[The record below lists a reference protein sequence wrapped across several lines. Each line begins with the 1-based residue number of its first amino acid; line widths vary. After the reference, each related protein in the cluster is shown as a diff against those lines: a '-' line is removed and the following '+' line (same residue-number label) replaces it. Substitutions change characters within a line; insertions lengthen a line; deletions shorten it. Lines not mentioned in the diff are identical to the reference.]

1 MSRRVKAGE
10 TTIRDKVPPK
20 VSPWDINDWVVLQKA
35 LGRCHNSQEPETLP
49 PIDLVWNSEAEA
61 DSFLELPGKLLWLS
75 CLPTSLAAIISRVM
89 ASSLLLFISSWR
101 TTHFHDSD
109 HWTLGKFINVTVS
122 WMFMFISLLLALM
135 CLIKASSVLDK
146 QVPAH
151 RKLLASHSQQD
162 VVKAVNQPSV
172 EAGLVIWKGDMIKV
186 SSV

>member
-1 MSRRVKAGE
+1 MFSRYERLNNELGVYTTVRWAGELKAGE

-35 LGRCHNSQEPETLP
+35 LGRCHNSQEPETLL

-101 TTHFHDSD
+101 TTHLTWLRPLDPWKV
-109 HWTLGKFINVTVS
+109 HWCNSLMNVYVYFPPSGTHVS
-122 WMFMFISLLLALM
+122 YQSIQCF
-135 CLIKASSVLDK
+135 
-146 QVPAH
+146 
-151 RKLLASHSQQD
+151 
-162 VVKAVNQPSV
+162 
-172 EAGLVIWKGDMIKV
+172 G
-186 SSV
+186 